1 MTELLRKAFEEADKL
16 PERDQNAL
24 AGKLLEEI
32 ESERRWSGTFA
43 RSGSALAR
51 LADEALA
58 EHRAGE
64 TQDLDPDRF

>member
-1 MTELLRKAFEEADKL
+1 MTELLRKAFEEADRL

-24 AGKLLEEI
+24 AARLLEEI
-32 ESERRWSGTFA
+32 ESESRWSENFA
-43 RSGSALAR
+43 ESGGVLTR

-64 TQDLDPDRF
+64 TRALDPDRL